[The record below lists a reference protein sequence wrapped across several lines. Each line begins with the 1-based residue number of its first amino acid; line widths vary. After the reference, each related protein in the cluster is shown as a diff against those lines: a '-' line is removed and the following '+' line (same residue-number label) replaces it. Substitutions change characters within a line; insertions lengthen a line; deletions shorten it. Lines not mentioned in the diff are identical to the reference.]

1 MKTTGQNRWTPRRSR
16 SLVRSCMS
24 LCLLLATA
32 WPARSS
38 SQGTA
43 EQRQACTSDVFRLCS
58 SFIPNADDIAA
69 CLRERSSELS
79 DACRQVIQVG
89 ITQCPALEGAIAFAS
104 APQDRRIEQMPIPIM
119 KFVVMNSMAPR
130 SPAVCAVCSRPLEQA
145 YLHDLSSSKHYCRTK
160 LTQTDDG
167 TRFAGSIA
175 TMNPYEL
182 AIAWPTLPPTSLSA
196 VRQRVGRQSR
206 LTLETHSI

>member
-1 MKTTGQNRWTPRRSR
+1 
-16 SLVRSCMS
+16 
-24 LCLLLATA
+24 
-32 WPARSS
+32 
-38 SQGTA
+38 
-43 EQRQACTSDVFRLCS
+43 
-58 SFIPNADDIAA
+58 
-69 CLRERSSELS
+69 
-79 DACRQVIQVG
+79 
-89 ITQCPALEGAIAFAS
+89 
-104 APQDRRIEQMPIPIM
+104 MPIPIM

-182 AIAWPTLPPTSLSA
+182 AIAWPTLTA
-196 VRQRVGRQSR
+196 DVAQRRSTARGA
-206 LTLETHSI
+206 SIAPDA